1 MKSDLKKLETAV
13 VRKQIKSA
21 SFLSNFSIIHGFM
34 GWCKRPFCSLLVW
47 CKTMLTFRSRVAEG
61 CALGSKMRRKG
72 GNSLRGQA

>member
-34 GWCKRPFCSLLVW
+34 GWCKRPFCSFLVW
-47 CKTMLTFRSRVAEG
+47 CKTMVTFRSRVAEG
-61 CALGSKMRRKG
+61 CGLGSKMRRKG
-72 GNSLRGQA
+72 

>member
-1 MKSDLKKLETAV
+1 MKKDLKKSETAV

-47 CKTMLTFRSRVAEG
+47 CKTMVTFRSRVAEG
-61 CALGSKMRRKG
+61 CGLGSKMRRKG
-72 GNSLRGQA
+72 GNNLRGKA

>member
-61 CALGSKMRRKG
+61 CGLGSKMRRKG